1 MGYCMSMSASN
12 FFVSTENVGR
22 FLSVLWRYP
31 YDYTFDVDGN
41 ITEIEYVGEKLGR
54 DFELFQKVAPFVR
67 DGSFIEMYGE
77 DGERWRWIFKNGKCR
92 EVTAK
97 VTWGWTDD

>member
-1 MGYCMSMSASN
+1 MGYCMSMSDAT

-31 YDYTFDVDGN
+31 YDYTFDADGN

-54 DFELFQKVAPFVR
+54 DYELFQKVAPFVR
-67 DGSFIEMYGE
+67 DGTSLKCTVKMA
-77 DGERWRWIFKNGKCR
+77 NGGGGPSR
-92 EVTAK
+92 TASA
-97 VTWGWTDD
+97 VR